1 MPILS
6 HAETLYKDYI
16 YCHTGRTASSK
27 KYLRHIDT
35 KLIICIIKIKIYFW
49 LQTKEREDTM
59 NRKKNE
65 GMNFWGSIKGRI
77 ILYVALCTIVI
88 IAVTAALSSIVLKDA
103 LQTSEHNVLIA
114 EAEGTGD
121 TIDQWLIRQ
130 ADIVETMKSALAEM
144 DKDDREGIMDFLET
158 NLSQNKDALMYY
170 CCFGY
175 NGGVLPANHS
185 GLDLD
190 PTTRSWWTDALAEG
204 GLIYTEPYT
213 DFATG
218 QMIVSIASPLKI
230 GGEQAVVLADIT
242 IDSLIEMVQNV
253 SADENIQTFLLA
265 GDNSVITHENG
276 EYLPK
281 ESGNTILSD
290 VLRIDLESGEITTFT
305 DYDGARKYCIVQEIE
320 RTGWKFGI
328 TQNTSVIRGK
338 IVGNLVLPLIADL
351 VMLVL
356 SVILLN
362 IVIAAML
369 KPMSEMKRFI
379 KEKVVGMQNCRAER
393 SEVKEISYLIE
404 ELENRV
410 ISTIRKTQQ
419 ETVHIRNM
427 MSATG
432 DHVSAMN
439 GNIMEISALLEETGA
454 SVALQTE
461 SIGNIDN
468 TCKDVSCSIDELVN
482 SAQTINGR
490 ANEIIVR
497 VEQMVPEVLEDKASA
512 IKVTLDSREKLQNAI
527 EETKVISQIVEVSQ
541 AISEIA
547 GQTSLLSLNA
557 SIEAARAGE
566 AGKGFAVVAEEIKK
580 LSETTENEI
589 DKVNALTDKVMGSVK
604 TLAEASNYIIGFLDD
619 VVMKDYDKLET
630 LADNYKEDATY
641 YAQVSGALNE
651 NTKELSVSIANI
663 NGILDT
669 INRSQ
674 KELDEAVQSVN
685 ENLQQITNA
694 SETVS
699 GETKDVMNSI
709 NVLQTT
715 MDQLMKA

>member
-1 MPILS
+1 
-6 HAETLYKDYI
+6 
-16 YCHTGRTASSK
+16 
-27 KYLRHIDT
+27 
-35 KLIICIIKIKIYFW
+35 
-49 LQTKEREDTM
+49 M
-59 NRKKNE
+59 NRKKNA

-130 ADIVETMKSALAEM
+130 ADIVETMKSALEEM
-144 DKDDREGIMDFLET
+144 DKNNREGIMDFLET

-185 GLDLD
+185 SLDLD

-290 VLRIDLESGEITTFT
+290 VLRIDLESGEITTLT

-379 KEKVVGMQNCRAER
+379 KEKVVGMQNCRTER

-468 TCKDVSCSIDELVN
+468 TCRDVSCSIDELVN

-527 EETKVISQIVEVSQ
+527 EETMVISQIVEVSQ

-604 TLAEASNYIIGFLDD
+604 TLAEASNYIISFLDD

-641 YAQVSGALNE
+641 YAQVSGTLNE

-715 MDQLMKA
+715 MDQLMKV

>member
-1 MPILS
+1 
-6 HAETLYKDYI
+6 
-16 YCHTGRTASSK
+16 
-27 KYLRHIDT
+27 
-35 KLIICIIKIKIYFW
+35 
-49 LQTKEREDTM
+49 M

-130 ADIVETMKSALAEM
+130 ADIVETMKSALEEM
-144 DKDDREGIMDFLET
+144 DKNNREGIMDFLET

-185 GLDLD
+185 SLDLD

-290 VLRIDLESGEITTFT
+290 VLRIDLESGEITTLT

-468 TCKDVSCSIDELVN
+468 TCRDVSCSIDELVN

>member
-1 MPILS
+1 
-6 HAETLYKDYI
+6 
-16 YCHTGRTASSK
+16 
-27 KYLRHIDT
+27 
-35 KLIICIIKIKIYFW
+35 
-49 LQTKEREDTM
+49 M

-185 GLDLD
+185 SLDLD

-468 TCKDVSCSIDELVN
+468 TCRDVSCSIDELVN

-715 MDQLMKA
+715 MDQLVKA

>member
-1 MPILS
+1 
-6 HAETLYKDYI
+6 
-16 YCHTGRTASSK
+16 
-27 KYLRHIDT
+27 
-35 KLIICIIKIKIYFW
+35 
-49 LQTKEREDTM
+49 M
-59 NRKKNE
+59 NRKKNA

-144 DKDDREGIMDFLET
+144 DKNNREGIMDFLET

-185 GLDLD
+185 SLDLD
-190 PTTRSWWTDALAEG
+190 PTTRNWWTDALAEG

-379 KEKVVGMQNCRAER
+379 KEKVVGMQNCRTER

-468 TCKDVSCSIDELVN
+468 TCRDVSCSIDELVN

-604 TLAEASNYIIGFLDD
+604 TLAEASNYIISFLDD

-641 YAQVSGALNE
+641 YAQVSGTLNE

-715 MDQLMKA
+715 MDQLMKV

>member
-1 MPILS
+1 MDKR
-6 HAETLYKDYI
+6 KD
-16 YCHTGRTASSK
+16 
-27 KYLRHIDT
+27 
-35 KLIICIIKIKIYFW
+35 
-49 LQTKEREDTM
+49 
-59 NRKKNE
+59 E
-65 GMNFWGSIKGRI
+65 GMNFGGSIKGRI
-77 ILYVALCTIVI
+77 IVYVALCTVVI
-88 IAVTAALSSIVLKDA
+88 IVVTAALSSIVLRSA

-114 EAEGTGD
+114 EAQGTGD

-144 DKDDREGIMDFLET
+144 NKNDVEGIMDFLEV
-158 NLSQNKDALMYY
+158 NLSQNRDALMYY

-185 GLDLD
+185 SLDLD
-190 PTTRSWWTDALAEG
+190 PTTRSWWKDALAEG

-218 QMIVSIASPLKI
+218 QMIVSIASPLMI

-253 SADENIQTFLLA
+253 SAGQNIQTFLLA
-265 GDNSVITHENG
+265 GDNSVITHENA

-290 VLRIDLESGEITTFT
+290 VLRIDLEGGRITTFT
-305 DYDGARKYCIVQEIE
+305 DYDSAKKYCVVQEIDT
-320 RTGWKFGI
+320 TGWKFGI
-328 TQNTSVIRGK
+328 TQKTSVISGK
-338 IVGNLVLPLIADL
+338 ITGNLVLPLVADL
-351 VMLVL
+351 VMLIV
-356 SVILLN
+356 SIILLN
-362 IVIAAML
+362 VVIATML
-369 KPMSEMKRFI
+369 RPLSEMKRFI
-379 KEKVVGMQNCRAER
+379 KEKVVGLQNCRQEK

-419 ETVHIRNM
+419 EAAHIQDM
-427 MSATG
+427 MHATG

-439 GNIMEISALLEETGA
+439 GNIVEISALLEETGA

-468 TCKDVSCSIDELVN
+468 TCKTVTGSIDELAG
-482 SAQTINGR
+482 SAQTITSR
-490 ANEIIVR
+490 ANEIIGR

-512 IKVTLDSREKLQNAI
+512 IKVTLDSREKLQSAI
-527 EETKVISQIVEVSQ
+527 EETKVISQIVEVSH

-580 LSETTENEI
+580 LSETTGNEI
-589 DKVNALTDKVMGSVK
+589 DKVNALTDKVMESVK
-604 TLAEASNYIIGFLDD
+604 TLSQASNHIITFLDD
-619 VVMKDYDKLET
+619 VVLKDYDKLET

-641 YAQVSGALNE
+641 YAQVSGMLSE
-651 NTKELSVSIANI
+651 NTKELSVSIGNI
-663 NGILDT
+663 NDILDT
-669 INRSQ
+669 INASQ
-674 KELDEAVQSVN
+674 KELNEAMQSVN
-685 ENLQQITNA
+685 TNLQEITNA

-699 GETKDVMNSI
+699 DETKGVMNSI
-709 NVLQTT
+709 SVLQTT
-715 MDQLMKA
+715 MDQLMRTE

>member
-1 MPILS
+1 
-6 HAETLYKDYI
+6 
-16 YCHTGRTASSK
+16 
-27 KYLRHIDT
+27 
-35 KLIICIIKIKIYFW
+35 
-49 LQTKEREDTM
+49 M
-59 NRKKNE
+59 NRKKNA

-144 DKDDREGIMDFLET
+144 DKNNREGIMDFLET

-185 GLDLD
+185 SLDLN

-379 KEKVVGMQNCRAER
+379 KEKVVGMQNCRTER

-468 TCKDVSCSIDELVN
+468 TCRDVSCSIDELVN

-604 TLAEASNYIIGFLDD
+604 TLAEASNYIISFLDD

-641 YAQVSGALNE
+641 YAQVSGTLNE

-715 MDQLMKA
+715 MDQLMKV

>member
-1 MPILS
+1 
-6 HAETLYKDYI
+6 
-16 YCHTGRTASSK
+16 
-27 KYLRHIDT
+27 
-35 KLIICIIKIKIYFW
+35 
-49 LQTKEREDTM
+49 M

-185 GLDLD
+185 SLDLD
-190 PTTRSWWTDALAEG
+190 PTTRSWWSDALAEG

-468 TCKDVSCSIDELVN
+468 TCRDVSCSIDELVN

-699 GETKDVMNSI
+699 GETKDVINSI

>member
-1 MPILS
+1 
-6 HAETLYKDYI
+6 
-16 YCHTGRTASSK
+16 
-27 KYLRHIDT
+27 
-35 KLIICIIKIKIYFW
+35 
-49 LQTKEREDTM
+49 M
-59 NRKKNE
+59 NRKKNA

-144 DKDDREGIMDFLET
+144 DKNNREGIMDFLET

-185 GLDLD
+185 SLDLD

-290 VLRIDLESGEITTFT
+290 VLRMDLESGEITTFT

-379 KEKVVGMQNCRAER
+379 KEKVVGMQNCRTER

-468 TCKDVSCSIDELVN
+468 TCRDVSCSIDELVN

-604 TLAEASNYIIGFLDD
+604 TLAEASNYIISFLDD

-641 YAQVSGALNE
+641 YAQVSGTLNE

-715 MDQLMKA
+715 MDQLMKV